1 MVFFEKIAK
10 LLETIKVLWRKKYLR
25 KEKEKKR
32 NLTPESSLNPLAKK
46 FTSKLMSL
54 CDGEVVHLQR
64 KIE

>member
-1 MVFFEKIAK
+1 
-10 LLETIKVLWRKKYLR
+10 LETTKVLCRKKYLK
-25 KEKEKKR
+25 KEKGKKR
-32 NLTPESSLNPLAKK
+32 NLPPESSLNPLAKK